1 MPRAT
6 GVIHFTVPPDLFKT
20 ATTHAEARGQT
31 VHEYIRDKV
40 IDALERQQARD
51 SKLTARQHDVLEDA
65 VAQGRDPKAGVT
77 PRWKTQREKAR

>member
-1 MPRAT
+1 MSGTAPSPDGYGNGVPRAT

-20 ATTHAEARGQT
+20 ATTHAEARGLT

-40 IDALERQQARD
+40 IDALTRQQA
-51 SKLTARQHDVLEDA
+51 HDQAPA
-65 VAQGRDPKAGVT
+65 VGKGDVT